1 MSPIVLDTS
10 VLVAGFLS
18 RRGAASYLVEAF
30 FRDELCV
37 AYTSDILSEY
47 AEVLSRS
54 EFAEEITRNDR
65 IGFVMKLRASGL
77 RIEPAAV
84 PKAAWPDIDDLPF
97 VAAALATESRIIVT
111 FNPRDFAPAGAF
123 GIRVLSPS
131 EARRELLR

>member
-18 RRGAASYLVEAF
+18 RRGAASTLVEAF
-30 FRDELCV
+30 FRDKLCV
-37 AYTSDILSEY
+37 AYTSDILGEY
-47 AEVLSRS
+47 AEVLSRP
-54 EFAEEITRNDR
+54 EFAEEIKANDR

-84 PKAAWPDIDDLPF
+84 PKAISPDIDDVPF
-97 VAAALATESRIIVT
+97 VAAALAIESRIIVT
-111 FNPRDFAPAGAF
+111 FNARDFAPAVAF
-123 GIRVLSPS
+123 GVRVLSPS